1 MSLNDLPERGMDATL
16 RHHILLVDD
25 DISTI
30 QVLWCL
36 LSDEAQIRF
45 AKNAEQALSLALEM
59 PPDLL
64 LLDQGLPDACGLDV
78 IRAFQREPSLA
89 QVPVVIIS
97 GQDQD
102 GLESRAL
109 ELGAVDFLHKP
120 IVGEQLVA
128 RVRAHLRRVDRPP
141 QLRGKP
147 ASATPGAA
155 ARVLIVDD
163 DVVSIKMLRNLLEG
177 AVVQFHFATRGDEA
191 LQDRKSV
198 V

>member
-1 MSLNDLPERGMDATL
+1 MEATQ
-16 RHHILLVDD
+16 RHHILLIDD

-45 AKNAEQALSLALEM
+45 AKTAEQALGLALEL

-64 LLDQGLPDACGLDV
+64 LLDHASGLDV
-78 IRAFQREPSLA
+78 VRALQREPTLA
-89 QVPVVIIS
+89 RVPVMLIT
-97 GQDQD
+97 GHDAE

-120 IVGEQLVA
+120 IVGEQLLA
-128 RVRAHLRRVDRPP
+128 RVRAQLRRQDRAPGER
-141 QLRGKP
+141 LSGAK
-147 ASATPGAA
+147 ASPGRP

-163 DVVSIKMLRNLLEG
+163 DVVSIKMLRNLLEAEG
-177 AVVQFHFATRGDEA
+177 AAVQFHFATRGDEA
-191 LQDRKSV
+191 LQLAESV
-198 V
+198 QPELVPV